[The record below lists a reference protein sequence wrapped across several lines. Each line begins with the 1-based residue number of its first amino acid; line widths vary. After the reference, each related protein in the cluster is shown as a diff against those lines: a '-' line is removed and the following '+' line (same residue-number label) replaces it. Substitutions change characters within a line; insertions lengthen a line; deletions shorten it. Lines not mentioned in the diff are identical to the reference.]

1 MNKKKILII
10 DDEAQIRKILKISL
24 ESVEY
29 TVIESETGND
39 GIAKTAMYNPDAVL
53 LDLGLPDKSGETVLK
68 ELREWYKKPI
78 FVLSVKNSEKDIIS
92 CLDHGANDYL
102 SKPFNIPEL
111 LARLRVIFRYE
122 QNNQEEEHIFK
133 LKDIEVDFT
142 TRNVKKN
149 GELIKLTSTEYSLL
163 CLLIKNRGKV
173 LTHKYILNEVWG
185 HGFSNETQYLRVYI
199 GQLRKKFETDHN
211 RPEIIL
217 TESGVGYR
225 FFTDF

>member
-10 DDEAQIRKILKISL
+10 DDESQIRKILKISL

-163 CLLIKNRGKV
+163 SLLIKNRGKV

>member
-149 GELIKLTSTEYSLL
+149 GEIIKLTSTEYSLL
-163 CLLIKNRGKV
+163 SLLIKNRGKV

>member
-78 FVLSVKNSEKDIIS
+78 FILSVKNSEKDIIS

-149 GELIKLTSTEYSLL
+149 GEIIKLTSTEYSLL
-163 CLLIKNRGKV
+163 SLLIKNRGKV